1 LDAQLV
7 IWFYVKER
15 KQQVF
20 HKTLAI
26 FLLLI
31 SIPGCIA
38 TLSDDGY
45 PDAKPSNPFVGVSV
59 PNLTNMSLIE
69 AQSVNGISALDL
81 HINYLAEDSLGQI
94 FGLDKS
100 RWPKNGTIIA
110 QRPSPEAVI
119 SLVGNKVMEVD
130 VASWQPE
137 PPVDISLMPDL
148 IKEPAAQQ
156 SLIANE
162 SISVV
167 DSFASLQQVLS
178 QYGGDTGKWPASG
191 TIVAQSPAPGAAI
204 DGQVGVFRLNDIN
217 AYISNSFFNDFK
229 GMHVKEA
236 NEIARSNNLRVSWQ
250 DLTDGNLAR
259 IYGTDIDKWPAED
272 TVIDIKVSDDL
283 SITTTIAKWS
293 ERELFPEPLPSVVGQ
308 STNDAVSALVD
319 LGYQVDLEEI
329 DISADSDNVLSVQR
343 RLGEDFST
351 GIVVLQVAARS
362 TMSPEPTVPDPV
374 EPTLPVDS
382 DNDGI
387 ADEEDQCPDTDVSV
401 NVDGNGCTTAD
412 LAKRLEYG
420 RYYFLPDSRNMEANR
435 NAPYKIRVTLH
446 TAPEKTPQLTTEP
459 TDEEFDT
466 LLGELPDS
474 LVGDIKSAV
483 NSPYVQFIDERWA
496 PEMKLMLSASNPDTV
511 EILSERTVEKSVRRP
526 MTTWEWNIRAKCTG
540 TVFCEP
546 MELDVDA
553 KANFGVGRTYDLFK
567 DQRIIVE
574 ITPVEI
580 ADSIWE
586 EWKAIIISGV
596 LTVIILPLILVK
608 INSRYRKK
616 NEENE

>member
-1 LDAQLV
+1 M
-7 IWFYVKER
+7 
-15 KQQVF
+15 F

-69 AQSVNGISALDL
+69 AQSVDGISALDL
-81 HINYLAEDSLGQI
+81 YINYLAEDSLEQI

-100 RWPKNGTIIA
+100 RWPENGTIIA

-119 SLVGNKVMEVD
+119 SLVENNVVEVD

-137 PPVDISLMPDL
+137 LPADISLMPDL

-162 SISVV
+162 SINVV

-191 TIVAQSPAPGAAI
+191 TIVAQSPAPGAEI

-217 AYISNSFFNDFK
+217 AYISNSLFNDFK
-229 GMHVKEA
+229 GMNVEEA
-236 NEIARSNNLRVSWQ
+236 NDVARSNNLRVFWQ
-250 DLTDGNLAR
+250 DLTDRNLAR

-272 TVIDIKVSDDL
+272 TVIDIEVNDDL
-283 SITTTIAKWS
+283 SITATTAKWS

-308 STNDAVSALVD
+308 STNDAVSALVA
-319 LGYQVDLEEI
+319 LGYQVDLEKINNYEN
-329 DISADSDNVLSVQR
+329 SDNVLSVQR
-343 RLGEDFST
+343 RLADDFST
-351 GIVVLQVAARS
+351 GIVVLQVAVRNS
-362 TMSPEPTVPDPV
+362 MSPEPTVPEPV

-387 ADEEDQCPDTDVSV
+387 TDENDQCPDTDISV
-401 NVDGNGCTTAD
+401 NIDGKGCTTAD
-412 LAKRLEYG
+412 LAKKLEYG

-459 TDEEFDT
+459 TEEELDT
-466 LLGELPDS
+466 LLGKLPDT

-483 NSPYVQFIDERWA
+483 NSPNVQFIDERWA
-496 PEMKLMLSASNPDTV
+496 EEMKLTLKASNPDTV

-526 MTTWEWNIRAKCTG
+526 TTTWEWNIRAKCTG

-553 KANFGVGRTYDLFK
+553 KANLGIGRTYDLFK

-574 ITPVEI
+574 ITTVEI

-586 EWKAIIISGV
+586 KWKAILISGV
-596 LTVIILPLILVK
+596 LTVIILPLILAK
-608 INSRYRKK
+608 INSRNRKK
-616 NEENE
+616 TKKINKRIT